1 MIILIGSFTNKKKEL
16 SKLDIPIET
25 VSNNKQRKYN
35 HYTQQQRD
43 KIEEAL
49 REHGNSWSGDIIAK
63 YMNVPLFIVY
73 TWKRE
78 LFENGIFQVL
88 C

>member
-1 MIILIGSFTNKKKEL
+1 MGVSLIKKEL

-25 VSNNKQRKYN
+25 VSNNKHTKYD

-49 REHGNSWSGDIIAK
+49 REHGNSWSGDIIAIYECSSFYCL
-63 YMNVPLFIVY
+63 YMEERVI
-73 TWKRE
+73 
-78 LFENGIFQVL
+78 
-88 C
+88 

>member
-1 MIILIGSFTNKKKEL
+1 M
-16 SKLDIPIET
+16 DIPIET

-49 REHGNSWSGDIIAK
+49 REHGNSWSGDIITK
-63 YMNVPLFIVY
+63 YMFLFLLSIHGRESYLKMESFKYCANRNVIDRY
-73 TWKRE
+73 
-78 LFENGIFQVL
+78 
-88 C
+88 